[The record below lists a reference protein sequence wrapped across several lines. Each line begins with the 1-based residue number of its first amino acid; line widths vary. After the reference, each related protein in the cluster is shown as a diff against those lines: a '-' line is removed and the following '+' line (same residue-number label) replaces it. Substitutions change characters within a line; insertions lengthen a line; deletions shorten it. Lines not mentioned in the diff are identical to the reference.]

1 MRMNTRTQL
10 SSLPS
15 KLQATDLEI
24 GGGGGVVADCQAAE
38 RSMEEGAPGES
49 RGPYEE
55 EPEGEEDDM
64 PPWPPIPCGLR
75 CGEDS
80 IGSPFDT
87 GPEWFR
93 FQHHKAIRH
102 LIKCAY

>member
-1 MRMNTRTQL
+1 M
-10 SSLPS
+10 
-15 KLQATDLEI
+15 
-24 GGGGGVVADCQAAE
+24 VADCQAAE
-38 RSMEEGAPGES
+38 RSIEEGAPGES

-80 IGSPFDT
+80 IGSPFET
-87 GPEWFR
+87 GPEGRKYLSVNILKLFINISHPSNR
-93 FQHHKAIRH
+93 RP
-102 LIKCAY
+102 

>member
-10 SSLPS
+10 SNPPS
-15 KLQATDLEI
+15 KWQVTDPEI

-75 CGEDS
+75 CGEES

-87 GPEWFR
+87 GPEWIR
-93 FQHHKAIRH
+93 FQHH
-102 LIKCAY
+102 